1 MHVGII
7 IKRVRLLVWQPIRL
21 FSSMQVRIIVYWK
34 SVRQLALTDWKKTFL
49 CLGSQTQQDP
59 NKIFLSPELQSL
71 KLNHQSIQGHEL
83 LLRPYRSKVIAPV
96 GISCLAHAR
105 YHHSYSFICQYAP
118 VIISSF
124 SLQTLRSNSISIV
137 DRESRVYIS
146 TGMSS
151 LSLNLTLYGKIIV
164 SNGYCTWEKNRVYL
178 RRRRQPVSSHHS
190 PHSTHCSTIGTEER

>member
-1 MHVGII
+1 M
-7 IKRVRLLVWQPIRL
+7 
-21 FSSMQVRIIVYWK
+21 FSACQV
-34 SVRQLALTDWKKTFL
+34 S
-49 CLGSQTQQDP
+49 SQ
-59 NKIFLSPELQSL
+59 
-71 KLNHQSIQGHEL
+71 
-83 LLRPYRSKVIAPV
+83 
-96 GISCLAHAR
+96 
-105 YHHSYSFICQYAP
+105 YSFICQYAP

-190 PHSTHCSTIGTEER
+190 PHSTHCSTIGAEERYHSQKDCDAAQSFLSIRFPNLLVAADPLGLMSLKRQ